1 MKANLLFFGVA
12 VWLRLAIIKHSIFN
26 MAKTTLQCSRIS
38 SIQRRKTR
46 CLLALALNQWK
57 HCENSVYYS
66 EKLHC
71 KVFVYYLI
79 LSSLL
84 LLVYQLFKKTSWKL
98 FSVSRYVL
106 LYCFY
111 QSNKKYKRNHVIYW
125 FRNDRMGHFLVVVLV
140 VVALSVLHSTAWLC
154 AIIISFFLGFHF
166 ISRWVP

>member
-1 MKANLLFFGVA
+1 M
-12 VWLRLAIIKHSIFN
+12 
-26 MAKTTLQCSRIS
+26 
-38 SIQRRKTR
+38 
-46 CLLALALNQWK
+46 
-57 HCENSVYYS
+57 
-66 EKLHC
+66 HC

-84 LLVYQLFKKTSWKL
+84 LVYQLFKTSWTT

-111 QSNKKYKRNHVIYW
+111 QSNKNINGMNHVIL

-166 ISRWVP
+166 ISRWVLSSHHEKIKKMDSLALNQIHLTKRNGQQWSYFLICIIRINFFDHGRF